1 MTDKTTTKQTRKRVS
16 DRNLYRGLL
25 DFLKANDIEDNAVVG
40 RVIEALKDAIVDEV
54 TND

>member
-1 MTDKTTTKQTRKRVS
+1 MKDKTATKLTRKRVS

-25 DFLKANDIEDNAVVG
+25 DFLKANDIDDSGSIRLLIGTV
-40 RVIEALKDAIVDEV
+40 KDAIVDEV